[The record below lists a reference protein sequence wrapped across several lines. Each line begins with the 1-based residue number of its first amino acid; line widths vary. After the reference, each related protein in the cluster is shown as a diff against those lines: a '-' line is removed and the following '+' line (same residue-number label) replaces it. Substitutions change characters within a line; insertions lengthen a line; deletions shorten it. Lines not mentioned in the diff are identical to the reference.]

1 MMKKSV
7 KAALSNTAISIQDHI
22 EPMPTKIIKIEISP
36 QLNREVTVS
45 LISGYESRGNAKH
58 TLTAS
63 PEPKYMILIG
73 SQKKYRNVN
82 LDDLK

>member
-1 MMKKSV
+1 MMKNSV

-36 QLNREVTVS
+36 QVTVS

-58 TLTAS
+58 T
-63 PEPKYMILIG
+63 
-73 SQKKYRNVN
+73 
-82 LDDLK
+82 